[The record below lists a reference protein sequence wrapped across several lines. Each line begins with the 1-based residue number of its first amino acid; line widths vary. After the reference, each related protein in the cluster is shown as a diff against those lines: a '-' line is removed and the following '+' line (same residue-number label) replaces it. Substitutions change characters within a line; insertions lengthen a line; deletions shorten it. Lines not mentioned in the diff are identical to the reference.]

1 MGASS
6 PFAQSSAGGLRLLHR
21 RSLPPAQVLAA
32 IEAHRANAARG
43 REHCEQWGPGSSVS
57 RILLRR
63 PEGDL
68 DLAVKWNHP
77 RGLRAAVGERL
88 RGSRAQRALDG
99 AERLAALG
107 LAHAPV
113 WAVAERRA
121 PGRVLESHLLCEFLA
136 GSAPL
141 PAVMPELLADRAR
154 RWRVATEIGRVVGA
168 LHAVGLDHRDFKHS
182 NLLVTP
188 DDRVALLDL
197 DSLVPPRRPGW
208 RGRVRALGQLE
219 VYATDLYPQLPRS
232 ERARVLRAYLEQNP
246 ALRPRRR
253 ELVAGARRWVEA
265 RLSEWAT
272 RDRSDHIYFPL
283 APRPPLAPT
292 VVEVSE

>member
-1 MGASS
+1 MGESAN
-6 PFAQSSAGGLRLLHR
+6 FARAELGGLVIWHR
-21 RSLPPAQVLAA
+21 PGLPPEQVLAA

-63 PEGDL
+63 ARGEL

-77 RGLRAAVGERL
+77 RGGRAALSEWL
-88 RGSRAQRALDG
+88 RGSRARRALAG

-113 WAVAERRA
+113 WAVAERRVV
-121 PGRVLESHLLCEFLA
+121 GRVVESYLLCEFLA

-141 PAVMPELLADRAR
+141 PAVMPELLADRRR
-154 RWRVATEIGRVVGA
+154 RWALAGEIGRLVGT
-168 LHAVGLDHRDFKHS
+168 LHAAGLDHRDFKHS
-182 NLLVTP
+182 NLLVTAQGS
-188 DDRVALLDL
+188 VALLDL
-197 DSLVPPRRPGW
+197 DSLIPPRRPGW

-219 VYATDLYPQLPRS
+219 VYATDLYPELPRS
-232 ERARVLRAYLEQNP
+232 DRARVLRSYLECNP
-246 ALRPRRR
+246 QLRPRRR
-253 ELVAGARRWVEA
+253 ALVEGARRWVA
-265 RLSEWAT
+265 SRLADWST
-272 RDRSDHIYFPL
+272 RDRSDHVYFPL

-292 VVEVSE
+292 VIELS